1 MSPISLLPPTP
12 RIFRP
17 SYGLEV
23 SFQFVT
29 SRKKL
34 VEDFLKEV
42 QYSLPSLASEM
53 LTDILEGKKSTL
65 YQITYF

>member
-1 MSPISLLPPTP
+1 MPPTP

-17 SYGLEV
+17 SYGPEV

-34 VEDFLKEV
+34 VEDFLER
-42 QYSLPSLASEM
+42 STIF
-53 LTDILEGKKSTL
+53 LTLSSIRNVDRYFRRKKSTL
-65 YQITYF
+65 YQNTFN